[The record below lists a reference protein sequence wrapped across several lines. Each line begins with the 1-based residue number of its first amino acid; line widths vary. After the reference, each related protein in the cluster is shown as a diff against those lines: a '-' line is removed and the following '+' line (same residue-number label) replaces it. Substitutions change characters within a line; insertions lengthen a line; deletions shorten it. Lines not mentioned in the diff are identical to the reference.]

1 MLKLSELKP
10 PKGATKNR
18 KRLGRGTG
26 STLGKTCGRGHKGQ
40 KSRSGGGI
48 PAWFEGGTMPLTL
61 RLPKRG
67 FNNIFGTEYQTVNL
81 IRINRLGIDEITPQ
95 TLKDNGVIKSLRRPV
110 KVLGAGKIE
119 KAIKVKVDAVSKSA
133 EEKIKAAG
141 GSVERT
147 AKAKPRR
154 GQKFKKKDKQK
165 RKSE

>member
-1 MLKLSELKP
+1 MLKLSELRP
-10 PKGATKNR
+10 PKGARKNR

-26 STLGKTCGRGHKGQ
+26 STLGKTCGKGHKGQ
-40 KSRSGGGI
+40 KCRSGGGI

-67 FNNIFGTEYQTVNL
+67 FTNIFAIEYQTVNL
-81 IRINRLGIDEITPQ
+81 ILLNRLGLEEITPL
-95 TLKDNGVIKSLRRPV
+95 TLKDSGVIKTLRRPV
-110 KVLGAGKIE
+110 KILGAGKIE

-141 GSVERT
+141 GSVQRT
-147 AKAKPRR
+147 AKPKPKR
-154 GQKFKKKDKQK
+154 GQKFKKKDPKK

>member
-10 PKGATKNR
+10 PKGARKNR

-26 STLGKTCGRGHKGQ
+26 STLGKTCGKGHKGQ

-67 FNNIFGTEYQTVNL
+67 FTNIFGTEYQTVNL
-81 IRINRLGIDEITPQ
+81 IRISRLEIVEITAR
-95 TLKDNGVIKSLRRPV
+95 TLKDNGVIKTLRRPV
-110 KVLGAGKIE
+110 KILGAGKIE
-119 KAIKVKVDAVSKSA
+119 KAIKVRVDAVSKSA

-141 GSVERT
+141 GSVET
-147 AKAKPRR
+147 IASAKAKS
-154 GQKFKKKDKQK
+154 GVKLKKKPPRK
-165 RKSE
+165 RKSV